1 MARVDCSLK
10 DTLNPASPLPHPTA
24 LHPRLEGHTDSRNQR
39 RHLERSTRQPGGRLW
54 AGASEAG
61 GRGRERARG
70 GGDGRASAYRG
81 TAAVRGRGRRG
92 AAPSSFPRG
101 AAARRGLRGW
111 WRRAGAAAE
120 REPAGLRGCGAA
132 AGARRRAWRGHA
144 TAASLWHLV
153 CPASELHGR
162 ALRPL

>member
-10 DTLNPASPLPHPTA
+10 DTWNPASPLPHPTA
-24 LHPRLEGHTDSRNQR
+24 LHPRLEGHTDSRNRR
-39 RHLERSTRQPGGRLW
+39 RHLERSTRQPGGRLR

-61 GRGRERARG
+61 GRERARG
-70 GGDGRASAYRG
+70 GGDGGRALTEAQQQCG
-81 TAAVRGRGRRG
+81 DAAG
-92 AAPSSFPRG
+92 AARLHRPFRG
-101 AAARRGLRGW
+101 ERRRGLRGW
-111 WRRAGAAAE
+111 RRGGN
-120 REPAGLRGCGAA
+120 PRGCGAA

-144 TAASLWHLV
+144 TAASLWHPV